1 MGGIGTSLHLR
12 RKKGSTE
19 PIDFDALW
27 YEADEVIQTA
37 IHHMCRHK
45 YRSRWYTSTANVAVR
60 KEYLWTDGVRDWLS
74 DRGRRGSSEEG
85 LYFSF
90 YESDRV
96 YPALC
101 LHWYELAFA
110 YACRKLD
117 TLVRR
122 HGLRVVEE
130 RHHMAPLLMRGGRSF
145 VRVGSQYFQV
155 KDRRPGEAPDEAP
168 VVVPMPVPESERH
181 DPSMVQPEDAEDYAH
196 EHLRTGPAQVVALT
210 GVCQC
215 DACEHAWQKTFE
227 ISPRT
232 QPSQPVQR
240 AWVLL
245 GEPEGLAL
253 AKLARQALPEGLS
266 GPSLPDPVL
275 VLHDWLV
282 EREVHVQKHLL
293 PGLVWTRLG

>member
-1 MGGIGTSLHLR
+1 MGGIGTSLYTK

-19 PIDFDALW
+19 PVDYEALW
-27 YEADEVIQTA
+27 YEADEIIQTA

-45 YRSRWYTSTANVAVR
+45 YRSRWWTSVANTAVQ

-74 DRGRRGSSEEG
+74 ERGPRASTDEE

-96 YPALC
+96 YPELC
-101 LHWYELAFA
+101 LHWYQLAFA

-117 TLVRR
+117 TVARR

-130 RHHMAPLLMRGGRSF
+130 RHRMGPLLMRGGWGF

-155 KDRRPGEAPDEAP
+155 KARRPDELPDDPPA
-168 VVVPMPVPESERH
+168 VVPMPVPESERH
-181 DPSMVQPEDAEDYAH
+181 DRSMVQLEDAEDYAR

-210 GVCQC
+210 GICQC
-215 DACEHAWQKTFE
+215 DACEHAWHKTFE
-227 ISPRT
+227 ISPRA
-232 QPSQPVQR
+232 QPAQPVQR
-240 AWVLL
+240 AWALL
-245 GEPEGLAL
+245 GEPEGQAL
-253 AKLARQALPEGLS
+253 ARLVFHALPQGLE

-282 EREVHVQKHLL
+282 EREVHVQPRLL